1 MKGPSTIQPNQSTTI
16 NPITPSTQSLEFPGS
31 ISSPL
36 QYSINPSSVPHLI
49 PNIIDVAGLPID
61 VCVDDGPDDDADV
74 MHLVGRFGIR
84 KLRGRYSVCMEGLEK
99 KAAVH
104 GLVGMH
110 VYVHVHVECALGNYC
125 MDCCGRFMS
134 DDDDGDD
141 DDSGNDIDIDIDN
154 LTASVRVVLHAT
166 HDEVGI

>member
-1 MKGPSTIQPNQSTTI
+1 
-16 NPITPSTQSLEFPGS
+16 
-31 ISSPL
+31 
-36 QYSINPSSVPHLI
+36 
-49 PNIIDVAGLPID
+49 
-61 VCVDDGPDDDADV
+61 
-74 MHLVGRFGIR
+74 
-84 KLRGRYSVCMEGLEK
+84 
-99 KAAVH
+99 
-104 GLVGMH
+104 
-110 VYVHVHVECALGNYC
+110 